1 MPEALYL
8 TRSLYITA
16 RSKQPVRQW
25 RLAALLPGNN
35 LAPSMSRRGNCWDN
49 AMAKSF
55 FSSLKKERI
64 RKRIYKTKDLARAD
78 IFDYIEVFYNRP
90 GATVISA
97 ASARKPPNRPR
108 REDRICLQAWGQS
121 KARV

>member
-1 MPEALYL
+1 
-8 TRSLYITA
+8 
-16 RSKQPVRQW
+16 
-25 RLAALLPGNN
+25 
-35 LAPSMSRRGNCWDN
+35 MSRRGNCWDN

-108 REDRICLQAWGQS
+108 REDRICLQAWGQYILRPQMLPLRRDTES
-121 KARV
+121 TAPPSYQHDDLMPRYMLQKHP